1 MAEKKHITFR
11 VEDDFYRL
19 LKENAKKSSEK
30 NFTMYLKSLIMRG
43 LISDVEDLYRNAVK
57 NSETIY
63 ENALYIA
70 RDSEKKAKE
79 EECDLLLSKIDESRS
94 YIDTQVN
101 LMVNMCFSE
110 GVDREKIER
119 YSNDVDEENDVST
132 KAKFVNRL
140 AVELA
145 RAKGYDGETIKGWV
159 KKN

>member
-1 MAEKKHITFR
+1 MAARKHLAFR
-11 VEDDFYRL
+11 VEDDIYRL
-19 LKENAKKSSEK
+19 LRENAKTSGEK
-30 NFTMYLKSLIMRG
+30 DFTSYLKSLIIRG
-43 LISDVEDLYRNAVK
+43 LMADVEELYKNAVK

-79 EECDLLLSKIDESRS
+79 EEYNLLLSKIDESRS

>member
-19 LKENAKKSSEK
+19 LKENAKSSSEK
-30 NFTMYLKSLIMRG
+30 NFTLYLQSLIMRG
-43 LISDVEDLYRNAVK
+43 LTSDIESLYREAVK
-57 NSETIY
+57 NSEIIY

-70 RDSEKKAKE
+70 RDSEKKTKE
-79 EECDLLLSKIDESRS
+79 EEYNLLLSKIDESRS

>member
-1 MAEKKHITFR
+1 MSNRKKLDVRIDSDLHAYLT
-11 VEDDFYRL
+11 
-19 LKENAKKSSEK
+19 KNAKK
-30 NFTMYLKSLIMRG
+30 NFTSYVESLIVKG
-43 LISDVEDLYRNAVK
+43 LILDVGEICNSMISRAEGVYDSALDAVK
-57 NSETIY
+57 NKEL
-63 ENALYIA
+63 EA
-70 RDSEKKAKE
+70 KAE
-79 EECDLLLSKIDESRS
+79 EYNLLLSKIDESRS

>member
-1 MAEKKHITFR
+1 MAARKHLAFR
-11 VEDDFYRL
+11 VEDDIYRL
-19 LKENAKKSSEK
+19 LRENAKTSGEK
-30 NFTMYLKSLIMRG
+30 DFTSYLKSLIIRG
-43 LISDVEDLYRNAVK
+43 LMADVEEFYKNAVK

-79 EECDLLLSKIDESRS
+79 EEYDLLLSKIDESRS